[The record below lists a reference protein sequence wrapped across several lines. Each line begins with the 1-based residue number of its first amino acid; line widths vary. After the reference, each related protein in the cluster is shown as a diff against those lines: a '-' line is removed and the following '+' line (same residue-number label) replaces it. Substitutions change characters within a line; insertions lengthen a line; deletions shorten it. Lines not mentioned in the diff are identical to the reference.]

1 MIKRQYNGRFK
12 QQLNIRLVGLMW
24 AMLAMM
30 SIMALINPVPTS
42 LIQLAFNHNPVAIG
56 IFAMFTGG
64 RGLIGL
70 VQPKRYWRWF
80 RAGVLNDAHNDV
92 RWLSIVIATCAWIA
106 SYAFT
111 PFFMPNWMIVWGV
124 VNFLWILLP
133 YLGNPEIAAG
143 VDRLHDNRINPTTG
157 LPMNGTF
164 DSGGNMYGC
173 TKEYRE

>member
-56 IFAMFTGG
+56 IFAIFTGG

-80 RAGVLNDAHNDV
+80 RAGVLNDAHNSV
-92 RWLSIVIATCAWIA
+92 RLLSFFCGRRCLDCNRI
-106 SYAFT
+106 SN
-111 PFFMPNWMIVWGV
+111 PFCDAKLDDCLGRRQ
-124 VNFLWILLP
+124 FLMACVAVC
-133 YLGNPEIAAG
+133 AAG
-143 VDRLHDNRINPTTG
+143 
-157 LPMNGTF
+157 
-164 DSGGNMYGC
+164 
-173 TKEYRE
+173 